1 MPAAATLAIDMS
13 ATHRPWPQPPWHPPL
28 HSTLWLTALCLAL
41 AGCATR
47 PSAPRAGSPW
57 QTDGPEANPPPGL
70 SRLPDAQPVAEPIR
84 AGGPNKPYEQFGVA
98 YTPLPPDA
106 ALSER
111 GLASWYGRKFHG
123 RRTANG
129 EVYDMYAMTAAHRT
143 LPLPSYARVSNPAN
157 GRSIIVRVN
166 DRGPFVKGR
175 VIDLSYSAALN
186 LCVLG
191 GVSAVHVERITPEQI
206 RSGAWRP
213 AAPVIEGDEPPAVVA
228 MPASPSPA
236 TPVAPAAPVLTAAAP
251 ERANPSATVASPGFW
266 VQLGAYRERQGA
278 EHLQR
283 QAAAGLDSLAAQ
295 LAVFNES
302 ALYRVQAGPFATRD
316 EAQRAADLVLDRLLL
331 VAVVVERR

>member
-1 MPAAATLAIDMS
+1 MS
-13 ATHRPWPQPPWHPPL
+13 AIHRPWPRQPWPQL
-28 HSTLWLTALCLAL
+28 LLAALCLAL
-41 AGCATR
+41 AGCATS
-47 PSAPRAGSPW
+47 PAAPRAGTPW

-70 SRLPDAQPVAEPIR
+70 AQLPDAQPAPEPIR

-175 VIDLSYSAALN
+175 IIDLSYAAALK
-186 LCVLG
+186 LGVLG
-191 GVSAVHVERITPEQI
+191 GVSAVQVERITPEQI

-213 AAPVIEGDEPPAVVA
+213 AAPVIDGDEPPASVA
-228 MPASPSPA
+228 MPASPASPSPA
-236 TPVAPAAPVLTAAAP
+236 APATPVLTAAAP
-251 ERANPSATVASPGFW
+251 ERANPATALASPGFW

-283 QAAAGLDSLAAQ
+283 QAAVALEGLNAQ
-295 LAVFNES
+295 LAVFGEG
-302 ALYRVQAGPFATRD
+302 ALYRVQAGPFATRN
-316 EAQRAADLVLDRLLL
+316 EAQRAAELVLDKLLL
-331 VAVVVERR
+331 APVVVERR